1 MVTSPTS
8 PVTYRPSL
16 YELLCNAK
24 IEINRKYLE
33 SIGLE
38 KAELELKK
46 RASPSQ
52 KENKTVGKKSS
63 LGNVEDAVVTPT
75 RKTRPKQKC
84 ASTETAMVKKKRTM
98 AKQCHERKKLRATA
112 RAAAKADNNAKLDEE
127 LEKLAR

>member
-38 KAELELKK
+38 KAASELKK

-63 LGNVEDAVVTPT
+63 LGNVEDAAVTPT
-75 RKTRPKQKC
+75 RKTRKKSENMCQYRNGNGQE
-84 ASTETAMVKKKRTM
+84 ETDDGKTM
-98 AKQCHERKKLRATA
+98 S
-112 RAAAKADNNAKLDEE
+112 
-127 LEKLAR
+127 